1 MAYDIGQG
9 ISDAFG
15 SIAEGMVT
23 RKERQEERQ
32 KLIGQHETIEED
44 LYAEYQSLLN
54 KGSGENVVKA
64 AQTEY
69 EKWSKRGDELGDES
83 TKKIE
88 GIISEY
94 DKGEVR
100 KSKRLQNRMAELQID
115 FANETNDYRKGKI
128 EQDFLTAKLT
138 NEATQQKQKD
148 RKSLTEFISGYEG
161 ATSKQ
166 VHDTEPDWTDPMQL
180 DQPQVGTPEFYYRR
194 DESGRVAPAPERV
207 KESAGSLRQRLE
219 AAGEDLMGSVY
230 DPASGFGVPAD
241 SERGMELL
249 ALEHNLPDDTG
260 AGGGPANPYAGISN
274 RNAFGL
280 KPDPYEGYLPP
291 VQVPEELG
299 PQPESYYIRGS
310 RDTMRDPTTSEQATA
325 AQEYLSRSAGK
336 LGPEGYAKA
345 QAHVQSRHPR
355 ALPGARIQ
363 LDGEDTG
370 KYIAGGQVLTER
382 LQSAMGLSGPKQGMF
397 LKGTTQTI
405 DPTTGEVKTTLNY
418 APGQDPRKVPEA
430 EKFAEQHSDLTF
442 NKGSAGLAPSDQ
454 DAKDF
459 RTMSSDA
466 DIGIQMIQEAL
477 DQDEKLSALT
487 RRMPVTWA
495 GGNKIR
501 AEIKTKLNLL
511 RGKLRLAVIGPGAV
525 SEYEQ
530 KILLEVIGDP
540 TKFFQFDTNS
550 RARLKELQ
558 RIMAQ
563 GVKVRGEHLGLWD
576 YDHKLREGEK
586 LASDKLSF
594 TAEDQANYDRKVK
607 SGEGFGSNEIPPG
620 VKFNNVQDAL
630 KAGYPAGTEVYIRDI
645 AAGGY
650 RPYSIPSTG
659 AASGRVD

>member
-1 MAYDIGQG
+1 MAYDIGTG
-9 ISDAFG
+9 IS
-15 SIAEGMVT
+15 EGLGAIGQGLVT
-23 RKERQEERQ
+23 RKERQDERQ

-44 LYAEYQSLLN
+44 LYAEYQSLMG

-69 EKWSKRGDELGDES
+69 ENWSKRGDELSDES

-88 GIISEY
+88 GIILEY

-100 KSKRLQNRMAELQID
+100 RSKRLQNRAAELQIEL
-115 FANETNDYRKGKI
+115 AEETNPIIAAQKQADL
-128 EQDFLTAKLT
+128 DNALNT
-138 NEATQQKQKD
+138 NEEYD
-148 RKSLTEFISGYEG
+148 RRTRERKNLGEFISGYAGE
-161 ATSKQ
+161 TSKQ
-166 VHDTEPDWTDPMQL
+166 VADTESYLEDTS
-180 DQPQVGTPEFYYRR
+180 TPEFYYKQSSDER
-194 DESGRVAPAPERV
+194 DMTGADVMGDEIVDPGSGFKIPKDSPRGVE
-207 KESAGSLRQRLE
+207 
-219 AAGEDLMGSVY
+219 LMGQ
-230 DPASGFGVPAD
+230 
-241 SERGMELL
+241 
-249 ALEHNLPDDTG
+249 NLQEG
-260 AGGGPANPYAGISN
+260 EINPYLSTGKNTNPYSGISE

-280 KPDPYEGYLPP
+280 QEDPNMGHVPDWKSQHPFF
-291 VQVPEELG
+291 Q
-299 PQPESYYIRGS
+299 QTKRS
-310 RDTMRDPTTSEQATA
+310 RDIMRDPTTAEQAAA
-325 AQEYLSRSAGK
+325 AQDYLSRSASE

-370 KYIAGGQVLTER
+370 KYVAGGQVLTER
-382 LQSAMGLSGPKQGMF
+382 LQSAMGISGPKQGMF

-405 DPTTGEVKTTLNY
+405 DPETGQVKTTLNY
-418 APGQDPRKVPEA
+418 APGQDPRKVPDA
-430 EKFAEQHSDLTF
+430 EKFAKEHSDLTF
-442 NKGSAGLAPSDQ
+442 NKKSAGLAPSDQ

-466 DIGIQMIQEAL
+466 ELGIQMIQEAL
-477 DQDEKLSALT
+477 DQDEKLTAIT
-487 RRMPVTWA
+487 RRTAVTFE

-586 LASDKLSF
+586 AASDGLSF
-594 TAEDQANYDRKVK
+594 TAEDQANYDKKVK
-607 SGEGFGSNEIPPG
+607 SGEGMGSADLPPTL
-620 VKFNNVQDAL
+620 KFTNAQDAL
-630 KAGYPAGTEVYIRDI
+630 KAGHSAGTTVYIRDI
-645 AAGGY
+645 AAEGY
-650 RPYSIPSTG
+650 RPYTIPETSAG
-659 AASGRVD
+659 AGSY

>member
-9 ISDAFG
+9 IS
-15 SIAEGMVT
+15 EGLGAIGQGLVT
-23 RKERQEERQ
+23 RKERQDERQ
-32 KLIGQHETIEED
+32 KLIGQHEVIEED
-44 LYAEYQSLLN
+44 LYAEYQSLMS

-69 EKWSKRGDELGDES
+69 EKWSKRGDELSDES

-88 GIISEY
+88 GIILEY

-100 KSKRLQNRMAELQID
+100 RSKRLQNRAAELQIEL
-115 FANETNDYRKGKI
+115 AEETNPI
-128 EQDFLTAKLT
+128 IAS
-138 NEATQQKQKD
+138 QKQADLDNALNTNKEYE
-148 RKSLTEFISGYEG
+148 RKTRERKNLGEFISGYAGETG
-161 ATSKQ
+161 QQVADKESYWEDTS
-166 VHDTEPDWTDPMQL
+166 
-180 DQPQVGTPEFYYRR
+180 TPEFYHKQFSDER
-194 DESGRVAPAPERV
+194 DMTGADVMGDEIVDPGSGFKIPKDSPRGRE
-207 KESAGSLRQRLE
+207 
-219 AAGEDLMGSVY
+219 LMGQ
-230 DPASGFGVPAD
+230 
-241 SERGMELL
+241 
-249 ALEHNLPDDTG
+249 NLQEG
-260 AGGGPANPYAGISN
+260 EINPYLSSQAPNPYDDISN

-280 KPDPYEGYLPP
+280 QEDPNMGYVPDWKSQHPFF
-291 VQVPEELG
+291 Q
-299 PQPESYYIRGS
+299 QTKRS
-310 RDTMRDPTTSEQATA
+310 RDIMRDPTTSEQAAA
-325 AQEYLSRSAGK
+325 AQDYLSRSASE

-355 ALPGARIQ
+355 AVPGARIQ

-370 KYIAGGQVLTER
+370 KYVAGGQVLTER
-382 LQSAMGLSGPKQGMF
+382 LQSAMGISGPKQGMF

-405 DPTTGEVKTTLNY
+405 DPETGQVKTTLNY
-418 APGQDPRKVPEA
+418 GVGQDPRSVPEA
-430 EKFAEQHSDLTF
+430 EKFAKEHSDLTF
-442 NKGSAGLAPSDQ
+442 NKDSAGLAPSEQ

-459 RTMSSDA
+459 RTLSSDA
-466 DIGIQMIQEAL
+466 QLGIQMIQEAL
-477 DQDEKLSALT
+477 DQDEKLNALT
-487 RRMPVTWA
+487 RRAAVTFE

-594 TAEDQANYDRKVK
+594 TAEDQVNYEKKVK
-607 SGEGFGSNEIPPG
+607 SGEGMGSADLPPTL
-620 VKFNNVQDAL
+620 KFTNVQDAL
-630 KAGYPAGTEVYIRDI
+630 KAGYPAGTKVYVREDG
-645 AAGGY
+645 ALSY
-650 RPYSIPSTG
+650 RVYTIPSSG
-659 AASGRVD
+659 ATSGTID